1 MANPMSTEELAT
13 QLKLIYRKKTFPC
26 KFADPSKCDEAI
38 DCDICTINRFEA
50 GIRYD
55 EVKHTVKMVVDGLKR
70 AIETDKENIKNG
82 VVNDVLEVEKYT
94 AALNKIAET

>member
-1 MANPMSTEELAT
+1 MANPMTTEELAEH
-13 QLKLIYRKKTFPC
+13 LKLIYRKRIFPC
-26 KFADPSKCDEAI
+26 EFADDETCGEAI

-55 EVKHTVKMVVDGLKR
+55 EVKHTVKMVVDGLRR

-82 VVNDVLEVEKYT
+82 VVNDILEVEKYT
-94 AALNKIAET
+94 AALNKIAEA